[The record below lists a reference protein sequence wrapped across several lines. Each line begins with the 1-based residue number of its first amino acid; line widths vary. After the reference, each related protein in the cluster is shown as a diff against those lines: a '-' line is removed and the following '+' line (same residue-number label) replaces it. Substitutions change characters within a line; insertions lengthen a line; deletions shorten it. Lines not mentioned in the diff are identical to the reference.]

1 MARDIFSAAGVHLPG
16 GLNGRRRRAAPEAA
30 ARLVSPKVIA
40 KQLGLV
46 ALDLD
51 KERVEA
57 ASDYARR
64 ARSAGFVKQKEI
76 SIRQLFFEQI
86 LGKVL
91 GYTQYDPD
99 TSFTLGFE
107 RRIRNGSVDVA
118 LGRFSDVGGDVVVA
132 PLEMKG
138 PSTFDLDAIMPGRG
152 KSPVQQAWEYAIDAP
167 GVKWVMVCNCLEL
180 RLYGFG
186 RGRDVYETF
195 SLTRLDEKAELERLV
210 LLLEAR
216 RFLGG
221 ATEALLRE
229 TDTSYRDV
237 SNDLY
242 LQYSGLRNRV
252 FLFLVDSADGPR
264 LQRAAAV
271 ELSQKLL
278 DRVLFIAFAGG
289 TGLLPPKLLERA
301 ATSRND
307 FQPVPVWTNF
317 LAVFRHVDRGSGP
330 PLDING
336 YNGGLFADDP
346 VLDRVILPD
355 PLARDIADLG
365 KWDFGSEVPVT
376 VLGHLFEQSIT
387 DLERMRAEA
396 EGKAPPKVG
405 KKKREGV
412 VYTPDHVTR
421 FLVERTI
428 GVTLGERFADLL
440 ERHTGKRT
448 LPDRNAP
455 PLWQDDEA
463 EKPFWRD
470 YLEVLRGLTVLDPAC
485 GSGAFLA
492 AAFDAL
498 AAEYLRVTER
508 LAALGDAIDFDA
520 FDEILTRNLYGVD
533 LNVESVEITRLSLW
547 LKTARQKHRLASL
560 DDTIRDGDSIV
571 GDRAFSP
578 NPFPWDGQFDA
589 IRQAGGFDV
598 IIGNPPYV
606 RMEVLKPVKPY
617 LAQRY
622 TVADER
628 TDLYAYFFERAVNLL
643 KPGGRLGF
651 ISSSTFF
658 RTGSGGKLRLLLAER
673 TDIEAVVDFGDAQLF
688 EGVTTYPAILALK
701 KLEPGAVPG
710 GELRFLNVRGD
721 VPTDLGKAFEQ
732 DARSM
737 PRARLGGGSWRFEA
751 EVVARVRDKIVAG
764 RKTLGEVYGA
774 PLYGI
779 KTGLND
785 AFIVDSETRDRLV
798 ARDPKSAELLK
809 PFLKGENI
817 KRWRVESEG
826 LFLINIPRGKVKID
840 DYPAIRD
847 HLAQYRAELEARA
860 TQQEWFELQQA
871 QLAYQPK
878 FEQPKIVYPHF
889 QDRRMFALEV
899 SGALSNDKTYIIP
912 VADKDLLG
920 LLNSRL
926 AWFFVVGEAPA
937 VRNGWREMR
946 VQYVEKLP
954 LPDWLSEDRR
964 SLADAALRCTTA
976 AIEYRD
982 IAQAVANRIRT
993 DLGCGLPLTGK
1004 LSNWPQLDFAAFR
1017 AEIKRAFKT
1026 DIPVKERGE
1035 WEEYLRDNA
1044 AKLKALTGEIEAA
1057 EREIDRL
1064 VYDAFGLTTEEIAI
1078 VEASIAGQT

>member
-1 MARDIFSAAGVHLPG
+1 
-16 GLNGRRRRAAPEAA
+16 
-30 ARLVSPKVIA
+30 SPKVVA

-51 KERVEA
+51 EQRVATA
-57 ASDYARR
+57 ADYARL
-64 ARSAGFVKQKEI
+64 ARSAGFVKQKET
-76 SIRQLFFEQI
+76 SVRQIFFEQV
-86 LGKVL
+86 LGNLL
-91 GYTQYDPD
+91 GYTKYDSEAP
-99 TSFTLGFE
+99 FTLGFE

-118 LGRFSDVGGDVVVA
+118 LGRFSDAEADVLVA

-138 PSTFDLDAIMPGRG
+138 PSTVDLDAIMPGRG
-152 KSPVQQAWEYAIDAP
+152 KSPVQQAWEYAMDAP
-167 GVKWVMVCNCLEL
+167 GVKWVMVSNCVEL

-195 SLTRLDEKAELERLV
+195 DLTRLDEKAELQRIL

-221 ATEALLRE
+221 DTEALLRE
-229 TDTSYRDV
+229 TDSAYRDV

-252 FLFLVDSADGPR
+252 FQFLVDSADGPKLR
-264 LQRAAAV
+264 RAIAV

-278 DRVLFIAFAGG
+278 DRVLFVAFAGG

-307 FQPVPVWTNF
+307 FQPAPVWSNF
-317 LAVFRHVDRGSGP
+317 LALFRHVDKGSGP
-330 PLDING
+330 PLDIDG
-336 YNGGLFADDP
+336 YNGGLFADDA
-346 VLDRVILPD
+346 VLDRIVLPD
-355 PLARDIADLG
+355 PLAREIADLG
-365 KWDFGSEVPVT
+365 RWDFGSEVPVT
-376 VLGHLFEQSIT
+376 VLGRLFEQSIT

-396 EGKAPPKVG
+396 GGKAPPKVG

-428 GVTLGERFADLL
+428 GVVLGERFADLL
-440 ERHTGKRT
+440 ERHTGRRA
-448 LPDRNAP
+448 LPGRKAP
-455 PLWQDDEA
+455 PLWQDEEA

-470 YLEVLRGLTVLDPAC
+470 YLEVLRNLTVLDPAC

-508 LAALGDAIDFDA
+508 LAVLGDPIDFDA
-520 FDEILTRNLYGVD
+520 FDEILGRNLYGID

-547 LKTARQKHRLASL
+547 LKTARQKHQLASL
-560 DDTIRDGDSIV
+560 DDTIRDGNSII
-571 GDRAFSP
+571 GDKSFSP
-578 NPFPWDGQFDA
+578 NPFAWDGRFEA
-589 IRQAGGFDV
+589 IRKAGGFDIV
-598 IIGNPPYV
+598 IGNPPYV

-617 LAQRY
+617 LSEHY

-628 TDLYAYFFERAVNLL
+628 TDLYAYFFELAVNLL
-643 KPGGRLGF
+643 TPGGRLGF
-651 ISSSTFF
+651 ISSSSFF
-658 RTGSGGKLRLLLAER
+658 RTGSGEKLRLLLSER
-673 TDIEAVVDFGDAQLF
+673 TQIEAVVDFGDAQLF

-710 GELRFLNVRGD
+710 GALCFLNVRGD

-732 DARSM
+732 DAQSM
-737 PRARLGGGSWRFEA
+737 PHARLGGGSWRFEP
-751 EVVARVRDKIVAG
+751 EVVARLRDKIVTG

-809 PFLKGENI
+809 PFLRGEDI
-817 KRWRVESEG
+817 KRWRVEPER

-847 HLAQYRAELEARA
+847 HLARYRVELEARA

-926 AWFFVVGEAPA
+926 AWFFIVGEAPA

-954 LPDWLSEDRR
+954 LPDWLSEARR

-976 AIEYRD
+976 AVECRD

-993 DLGCGLPLTGK
+993 DLGHGLPLSGK
-1004 LSNWPQLDFAAFR
+1004 LADWPSLDFPAFR
-1017 AEIKRAFKT
+1017 AEIKRVYRT
-1026 DIPVKERGE
+1026 EIPVKERGE
-1035 WEEYLRDNA
+1035 WETYLSDNTAKVKVLA
-1044 AKLKALTGEIEAA
+1044 AEIEAA

-1064 VYDAFGLTTEEIAI
+1064 VYAAFDLTPEEIAI
-1078 VEASIAGQT
+1078 IESSIAGQV

>member
-1 MARDIFSAAGVHLPG
+1 MARDIFSVAGVHLPKG
-16 GLNGRRRRAAPEAA
+16 TNGRRRAAPEA

-51 KERVEA
+51 RERVEA

-64 ARSAGFVKQKEI
+64 ARSAGFVKQKET
-76 SIRQLFFEQI
+76 SVRQLFFEQV

-91 GYTQYDPD
+91 GYSQYDPD
-99 TSFTLGFE
+99 THFTLGFE

-118 LGRFSDVGGDVVVA
+118 LGLFSDVEGDVVVA

-167 GVKWVMVCNCLEL
+167 GVKWVLVSNCLEL

-195 SLTRLDEKAELERLV
+195 DLTRLDEKAQLERIV

-221 ATEALLRE
+221 DTEALLRD
-229 TDTSYRDV
+229 TDSAYRDV
-237 SNDLY
+237 SNELY
-242 LQYSGLRNRV
+242 LQYSELRGRV
-252 FLFLVDSADGPR
+252 FRFFVDAAGGPK
-264 LQRAAAV
+264 LARAAAV
-271 ELSQKLL
+271 EASQKLL
-278 DRVLFIAFAGG
+278 DRMLFVAFAGG

-307 FQPVPVWTNF
+307 FQPAPVWTNF
-317 LAVFRHVDRGSGP
+317 LALFRHVDKGSGP
-330 PLDING
+330 PLEING

-346 VLDRVILPD
+346 VLDRVVLPD
-355 PLARDIADLG
+355 PLARDVAELG

-396 EGKAPPKVG
+396 EGKAPPKVS

-428 GVTLGERFADLL
+428 GVTLSERFADLL
-440 ERHTGKRT
+440 EHHTGRRT
-448 LPDRNAP
+448 LPDRDAP
-455 PLWQDDEA
+455 PLWPDEEA

-470 YLEVLRGLTVLDPAC
+470 YLEVLRNLTVLDPAC

-508 LAALGDAIDFDA
+508 LAALGEIVDFDA
-520 FDEILTRNLYGVD
+520 FDEILGCNLFGVD

-547 LKTARQKHRLASL
+547 LKTARQQHRLATL
-560 DDTIRDGDSIV
+560 DDTIRDGDSIIE
-571 GDRAFSP
+571 DRAFSP
-578 NPFPWDGQFDA
+578 NPFAWDGQFDA

-658 RTGSGGKLRLLLAER
+658 RTGSGEKLRLLLAER
-673 TDIEAVVDFGDAQLF
+673 TAIEAVVDFGDAQLF
-688 EGVTTYPAILALK
+688 EGVTTYPAILAMR
-701 KLEPGAVPG
+701 KLEQGCKPAGD
-710 GELRFLNVRGD
+710 LRFLNIRSD
-721 VPTDLGKAFEQ
+721 LPADLGKAFEQ
-732 DARSM
+732 EAGTM
-737 PRARLGGGSWRFEA
+737 PRARLTGGSWRFE
-751 EVVARVRDKIVAG
+751 EKKVARVRDKIVAG
-764 RKTLGEVYGA
+764 RKTLGEVYGP

-779 KTGLND
+779 KTGFNK
-785 AFIVDSETRDRLV
+785 AFVIDTETRDRLV

-809 PFLKGENI
+809 PFLRGEDI
-817 KRWRVESEG
+817 KRWRVEPEG

-847 HLAQYRAELEARA
+847 HLAVYRAKLEARA

-889 QDRRMFALEV
+889 QDRRMFALE
-899 SGALSNDKTYIIP
+899 ATAAFSNDKTYIIP
-912 VADKDLLG
+912 AADEALLG

-946 VQYVEKLP
+946 VQYIEKLP
-954 LPDWLSEDRR
+954 LPNCLSEDRR
-964 SLADAALRCTTA
+964 SLANAALRCTTA
-976 AIEYRD
+976 ASESRD
-982 IAQAVANRIRT
+982 ITRSVANRIRT
-993 DLGCGLPLTGK
+993 DLGRGLPPTGR
-1004 LSNWPQLDFAAFR
+1004 LSNWPELGFAAFR
-1017 AEIKRAFKT
+1017 AEIKRAYKS
-1026 DIPVKERGE
+1026 DIPVRERGE
-1035 WEEYLRDNA
+1035 WEAYLAENA
-1044 AKLKALTGEIEAA
+1044 AKVRALTAEIEAA
-1057 EREIDRL
+1057 EREIDTL
-1064 VYDAFGLTTEEIAI
+1064 VYDAFGLTEEEIAI
-1078 VEASIAGQT
+1078 VEAAIAGQA